1 MKSIN
6 SLKELK
12 HYHSRFGF
20 GLSLKD
26 FLLFKE
32 SNSLNTRTFLEKQ
45 INSRDS
51 GPLEISRTLKPI
63 RFREM
68 MGMEKS
74 DRKALIDADRK
85 VVIEINGEWIAE
97 MANTS
102 NPLREKMSLFWH
114 DHFACKPKTS
124 YMTSSYLELLRKEAL
139 GNFRSLLQG
148 IAKEPAMLLYLNNQQ
163 NRKGHP
169 NENFA
174 REVMEL
180 FTLGIGNY
188 TEQDIKESARAFTGW
203 SVGHDKHFK
212 LNERQHDSGTK
223 TFFGETKPW
232 TGEQIIDRILEE
244 KAASEYISGKIAEYF
259 LGKPPSENLQSTL
272 TKTFFESDYEIGP
285 VLLAIAESDEFNSD
299 DIIGQ
304 DVLSPVE
311 LLVRLERDF
320 QLRADDN
327 LYRIAI
333 QKALGQVLFQP
344 PNVAGWPSGKG
355 WIDASTL
362 PTRLALARALLLK
375 NDYEV
380 KTNKSFAQGEDLTEN
395 LSRRLKKGLQAKS
408 NISNVEE
415 AFGQLSYSDKTTQ
428 IANWLL
434 PETVLI
440 ENEMVEEIKLLR
452 FEGTKGALALI
463 ASLPEYQLK

>member
-1 MKSIN
+1 MN

-26 FLLFKE
+26 LLLFKE
-32 SNSLNTRTFLEKQ
+32 SNSFDAHKNLEKQ
-45 INSRDS
+45 MDSRDFS
-51 GPLEISRTLKPI
+51 PLEISRKLKPI
-63 RFREM
+63 RFKEM
-68 MGMEKS
+68 VGMEKS
-74 DRKALIDADRK
+74 DRKAMIDADRK
-85 VVIEINGEWIAE
+85 LVIEINGEWIAK

-124 YMTSSYLELLRKEAL
+124 YMTSSYLELIRKESL
-139 GNFRSLLQG
+139 GNFRSLLHG

-188 TEQDIKESARAFTGW
+188 SEKDIKESARAFTGW
-203 SVGHDKHFK
+203 NVDSDRHFK
-212 LNERQHDSGTK
+212 LNERQHDNGTK
-223 TFFGETKPW
+223 TFFGETKRW
-232 TGEQIIDRILEE
+232 TGEEVIDRILEE
-244 KAASEYISGKIAEYF
+244 KAAAEYVSGKIAKYF
-259 LGKPPSENLQSTL
+259 LGRPPSENLQSTL
-272 TKTFFESDYEIGP
+272 TRTFYESDYEIGP
-285 VLLAIAESDEFNSD
+285 VLLAIAESDEFNSE

-320 QLRADDN
+320 HLSADDN
-327 LYRIAI
+327 FYRIAI
-333 QKALGQVLFQP
+333 QKGLGQVLFQP

-362 PTRLALARALLLK
+362 PTRLSLARAILLK

-395 LSRRLKKGLQAKS
+395 LSKRLKKGLQAKS
-408 NISNVEE
+408 NISAIEE
-415 AFGQLSYSDKTTQ
+415 AFGHMSYSDKTTQ
-428 IANWLL
+428 IANWLI
-434 PETVLI
+434 PETVLN
-440 ENEMVEEIKLLR
+440 ENEMIEEIKLLG

>member
-1 MKSIN
+1 M
-6 SLKELK
+6 K
-12 HYHSRFGF
+12 HYYARFEF

-26 FLLFKE
+26 FLEFKK
-32 SNSLNTRTFLEKQ
+32 SDSFDASARLRKQIKARDYNSLRISKTTT
-45 INSRDS
+45 
-51 GPLEISRTLKPI
+51 PL
-63 RFREM
+63 RFKEM

-74 DRKALIDADRK
+74 DRKAMIDIDRK
-85 VVIEINGEWIAE
+85 VVIEINGAWISE
-97 MANTS
+97 MATTS

-139 GNFRSLLQG
+139 GNFRSLLHG
-148 IAKEPAMLLYLNNQQ
+148 VAKEPAMLLYLNNQQ

-188 TEQDIKESARAFTGW
+188 SEQDIKESARAFTGW
-203 SVGHDKHFK
+203 SVGPDKHFR
-212 LNERQHDSGTK
+212 LNERQHDSNTK
-223 TFFGETKPW
+223 IFFGEAKNW
-232 TGEQIIDRILEE
+232 TGEEVIDRILEE
-244 KAASEYISGKIAEYF
+244 KATAAYVSGKMARYF
-259 LGKPPSENLQSTL
+259 LGRPPSQALHSNL
-272 TKTFFESDYEIGP
+272 TKIFYESDYEVGP
-285 VLLAIAESDEFNSD
+285 VILAIADSDEFRSEE
-299 DIIGQ
+299 IIGQ
-304 DVLSPVE
+304 DILSPVE

-320 QLRADDN
+320 HLSATDN

-333 QKALGQVLFQP
+333 QKGLGQILFQP

-362 PTRLALARALLLK
+362 PIRLSLARALLLK

-380 KTNKSFAQGEDLTEN
+380 RTNKSFAQGEDLTEN
-395 LSRRLKKGLQAKS
+395 LSGRFKKGLHAEA
-408 NISNVEE
+408 NILDIEK
-415 AFGQLSYSDKTTQ
+415 AFGQLSYSDKTMQ
-428 IANWLL
+428 IANWLI
-434 PETVLI
+434 PETVLA
-440 ENEMVEEIKLLR
+440 ENQMIEEIKLLD
-452 FEGTKGALALI
+452 FKGTKGALALI